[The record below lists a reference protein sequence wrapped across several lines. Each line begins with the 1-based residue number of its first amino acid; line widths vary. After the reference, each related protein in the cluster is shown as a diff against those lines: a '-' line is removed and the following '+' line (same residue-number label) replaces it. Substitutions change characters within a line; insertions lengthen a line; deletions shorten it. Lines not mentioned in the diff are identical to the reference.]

1 MQSFNIADEFRTIL
15 TGILVKD
22 PALETLQVTGS
33 SPETLTWA
41 VEPGNRPVGEH
52 SQPPRR
58 EIVGELVDRM
68 LKLRWRRL
76 DPVAGTIV
84 PPSRDDLDSLR
95 KRYPSFPHYPDH
107 GPGWTDLSAAMLE
120 WIGGSGAD
128 ASWRITDAKE
138 KYGCMS
144 LFFSG
149 DTGPLGDEIIEATEL
164 VSEHV
169 CDVCGAPGR
178 LREGG
183 WLMTRCDEHIEKRR

>member
-1 MQSFNIADEFRTIL
+1 MQSSNIADEFRTIMS
-15 TGILVKD
+15 GILATD
-22 PALETLQVTGS
+22 PAFTSLQVAGS

-41 VEPGNRPVGEH
+41 IEPGNRPVGEY

-58 EIVGELVDRM
+58 EIIGELVDRM

-76 DPVAGTIV
+76 NAATGMII
-84 PPSRDDLDSLR
+84 PPSRDDLDGLR
-95 KRYPSFPHYPDH
+95 GRYPAFPHYPDH

-120 WIGGSGAD
+120 WIGSGGDGSWG
-128 ASWRITDAKE
+128 ITDAKE
-138 KYGCMS
+138 KYGYMS

-178 LREGG
+178 LRSKG
-183 WLMTRCDEHIEKRR
+183 WMMTRCDEHTEKKR